1 MNKDKKE
8 LIWNFINDK
17 TYVPMKKKE
26 MAQVLMVPK
35 EELQELQSVLEEL
48 EREYKIRKNRKNQY
62 IIMDEPYVQGVYHRH
77 QKGFGFVILENE
89 EEIHIAST
97 QAGSA
102 LDGDVVLVK
111 ILEETSNQKKEG
123 KIVKILKREIRE
135 LVGTFKNSKNF
146 GFVVPDN
153 PKLGT
158 DIFISKKKFKGAR
171 NQDKVVVKIIKYPEK
186 RKKCRRGNCR
196 NHWKNQ
202 SSRSRHDVL
211 GKRIPFAI

>member
-26 MAQVLMVPK
+26 MSQVLMVPK
-35 EELQELQSVLEEL
+35 EELQELQLVLEEL

-77 QKGFGFVILENE
+77 QKGFGFVIVENE

-123 KIVKILKREIRE
+123 KIVKILKR
-135 LVGTFKNSKNF
+135 
-146 GFVVPDN
+146 
-153 PKLGT
+153 
-158 DIFISKKKFKGAR
+158 KKK
-171 NQDKVVVKIIKYPEK
+171 I
-186 RKKCRRGNCR
+186 
-196 NHWKNQ
+196 NH
-202 SSRSRHDVL
+202 
-211 GKRIPFAI
+211 